1 MTRYFLNIVFVLVC
15 GLSAIA
21 QADIQF
27 KETTIDYGTIVKGSN
42 GKKIFE
48 FTNTGNEPL
57 VIAEVFSSCGCTV
70 PTKPD
75 RPIAPGGSGVIEV
88 MYDTQRLG
96 PIRKT
101 ITVSSNAK
109 SGVIALKIKGLVTEN
124 Q

>member
-1 MTRYFLNIVFVLVC
+1 MTRYFLNIVFVFILGSSVM
-15 GLSAIA
+15 A

-27 KETTIDYGTIVKGSN
+27 KETTLDYGTIVKGSN

-57 VIAEVFSSCGCTV
+57 IISEVFSSCGCTV
-70 PTKPD
+70 PKKPD
-75 RPIAPGGSGVIEV
+75 NPIAPGTTGVIEV
-88 MYDTQRLG
+88 VYDTQRLG

-109 SGVIALKIKGLVTEN
+109 SGVIALKIKGLITEN
-124 Q
+124 L